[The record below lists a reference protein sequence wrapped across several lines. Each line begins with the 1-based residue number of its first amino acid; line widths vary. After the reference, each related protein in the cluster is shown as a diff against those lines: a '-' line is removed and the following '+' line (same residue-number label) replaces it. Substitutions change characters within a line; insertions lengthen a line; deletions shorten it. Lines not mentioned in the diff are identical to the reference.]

1 MGFAVKRFI
10 GLLLGIVGAALCLY
24 CGYYILVEPGRGPIW
39 GYHPMYPGLLGL
51 ALLTLGVVF
60 HQN

>member
-10 GLLLGIVGAALCLY
+10 GLLLGIVGAALC
-24 CGYYILVEPGRGPIW
+24 GYYILVEPGRGLIW